1 MTREGCLLNAP
12 GGVVLTH
19 RFVSAVHVRRSTKQ
33 STPVD
38 HYSQPH
44 AREPASD
51 DSGCA
56 KPLGCRL
63 DTNHQER
70 HRAAYEGGWGAKGEM
85 GEGGK
90 GRRTRDEE
98 REAVGESSVLGMAT
112 YLCKDNKCGYPSSLL
127 PIVTGKR
134 CRELFKPNGWWRG
147 QVKPYLSGK
156 SPSTSTS
163 LSPATVRHL
172 PPPPSIKVRSGWPSL
187 RDHEAHD
194 AASTEPSSSAA

>member
-1 MTREGCLLNAP
+1 MTAGVPSHLDAALTRITRSDIELPMREG
-12 GGVVLTH
+12 GGQ
-19 RFVSAVHVRRSTKQ
+19 K
-33 STPVD
+33 
-38 HYSQPH
+38 
-44 AREPASD
+44 E
-51 DSGCA
+51 
-56 KPLGCRL
+56 K
-63 DTNHQER
+63 
-70 HRAAYEGGWGAKGEM
+70 W
-85 GEGGK
+85 
-90 GRRTRDEE
+90 E
-98 REAVGESSVLGMAT
+98 REAREDGRGTRKERRWDSPAYSVWLPP

-127 PIVTGKR
+127 PIVTGKK

-172 PPPPSIKVRSGWPSL
+172 PPPPSIKARSGWPSL